1 MVESYLFKD
10 VQIVLPDQVVQ
21 GDVFVKDGKIKEIA
35 PSITASA
42 EQVIADSGLTLMAGA
57 IDTHVHFRDPGI
69 THKESIA
76 TGSRA
81 AAIGGVTSFFDMPNN
96 NPPTVTLEALAEK
109 KRIAAETS
117 LINYNFYIGATNDN
131 LEVLLQ
137 AENCPGIKI
146 FMGSSTGNML
156 VDDPATL
163 DAIFKHANK
172 PIVIHSEDEA
182 MVQENVQRYAGSSD
196 SMDHMHIRSPEAALA
211 CTKRAVALAKKH
223 KQRLHILHLTTAEEV
238 DWLMAQDL
246 PPYITTE
253 VCIQHLLLHA
263 PQVYDRLGTFAQ
275 INPPLRTEY
284 HASRLWYGL
293 QQGVISS
300 IVTDHAPHTVDE
312 KMQPFGKAPSGM
324 PGVETL
330 LPLCLNLYNQ
340 QKCTL
345 LDVTR
350 WLSAAPQRLFGIQH
364 KGLLQPGYDADLVLV
379 DLNGKQT
386 ISNATVASK
395 CGWSAFDGW
404 DITGRVVMTFVNGQC
419 VVREGEVQ
427 GDLNLFLGCEVMLD

>member
-1 MVESYLFKD
+1 MVDSYLFKD
-10 VQIVLPDQVVQ
+10 VQIVLLDQVVQ
-21 GDVFVKDGKIKEIA
+21 GDVFVKDGKIQEIS
-35 PSITASA
+35 PSINVSA
-42 EQVIADSGLTLMAGA
+42 EHVIADSGLTLMAGA

-69 THKESIA
+69 IHKESIA

-81 AAIGGVTSFFDMPNN
+81 AAMGGVTSFFDMPNN

-156 VDDPATL
+156 VDDPDTL

-182 MVQENVQRYAGSSD
+182 MVQENAQRYAGSSD
-196 SMDHMHIRSPEAALA
+196 PMDHMHIRSPEAALA

-246 PPYITTE
+246 PSYITTE

-263 PQVYDRLGTFAQ
+263 PHVYDRLGTFAQ

-293 QQGVISS
+293 QQGVIAS

-312 KMQPFGKAPSGM
+312 KMQPFGQAPSGM

-350 WLSAAPQRLFGIQH
+350 WLSVAPQRLFGIQH
-364 KGLLQPGYDADLVLV
+364 KGLIETGYDADLVLV
-379 DLNGKQT
+379 DLKGKQS
-386 ISNATVASK
+386 ISNATVQSK

-427 GDLNLFLGCEVMLD
+427 STYVGREVLL